1 MHIEVNQLSKRYKTL
16 QAVNELSFTVN
27 SGEIFAI
34 LGPNGAG
41 KSSTIRMLVSLT
53 TKDSGEIIF
62 KQHNNPFS
70 RLQSEQFGYL
80 PEERGLYQD
89 VSVHKILHYVA
100 ALKGMRKADAEQQI
114 QQWLTE
120 FELDDRQKEPLKS
133 LSKGNQQKIQLLS
146 SIIHRPELV
155 ILDEPFSGLDP
166 MNQEKVISFLKTL
179 QQQGTTVLLSAHQ
192 MSLVEKLADRLLLM
206 ANGKS
211 VLYGDMQTIRS
222 ESTLGS
228 ELLLELETM
237 PEQAQ
242 LDALQKANKD
252 VHSLTV
258 KNSNSLQLQ
267 LLSGCQIP
275 NLLQALMASLPIS
288 NLQLQ
293 QPGLHEIYLHALSGN
308 TTGSQPHE

>member
-1 MHIEVNQLSKRYKTL
+1 MHIDVNSLSKRYKNLT
-16 QAVNELSFTVN
+16 AVDALSFRVN

-41 KSSTIRMLVSLT
+41 KSSTIRMLVGLT
-53 TKDSGEIIF
+53 SKDSGDIVF
-62 KQHNNPFS
+62 QHHE
-70 RLQSEQFGYL
+70 QSFTQLDSDQFGYL

-89 VSVHKILHYVA
+89 VSIHKILHYVA

-114 QQWLTE
+114 QHWLTE
-120 FELDDRQKEPLKS
+120 FELADRQKEPLKS

-166 MNQEKVISFLKTL
+166 VNQEKVIQFLKTL

-211 VLYGDMQTIRS
+211 VLYGNMDSIRT

-228 ELLLELETM
+228 ELQLELASVPET
-237 PEQAQ
+237 AQ
-242 LDALQKANKD
+242 LDAIRQGFDDVCSVTLNKANNL
-252 VHSLTV
+252 H
-258 KNSNSLQLQ
+258 LQLV
-267 LLSGCQIP
+267 SRCQIP
-275 NLLQALMASLPIS
+275 NLLQQLMTMLPIV

-293 QPGLHEIYLHALSGN
+293 QPGLHEIYLHALSEN
-308 TTGSQPHE
+308 TTGSQSHA

>member
-1 MHIEVNQLSKRYKTL
+1 MHIEVSKLSKRYKSL
-16 QAVNELSFTVN
+16 QAVKELSFTVN

-41 KSSTIRMLVSLT
+41 KSSTIRMLVGLT

-62 KQHNNPFS
+62 NQHNNPFS

-120 FELDDRQKEPLKS
+120 FELHDRQKEPLKS

-166 MNQEKVISFLKTL
+166 MNQEKVIRFLKTL

-211 VLYGDMQTIRS
+211 VLYGDMQSIRS

-267 LLSGCQIP
+267 LRAGCQIP
-275 NLLQALMASLPIS
+275 NLLQALMGSLPIS